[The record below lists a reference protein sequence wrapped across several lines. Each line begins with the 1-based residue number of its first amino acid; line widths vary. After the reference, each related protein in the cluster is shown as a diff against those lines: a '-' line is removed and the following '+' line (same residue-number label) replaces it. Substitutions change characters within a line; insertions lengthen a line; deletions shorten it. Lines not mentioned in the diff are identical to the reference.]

1 MEAKYKIGDVV
12 TIKERVGEANDYKFG
27 FVKEMA
33 EVSGQKFT
41 ITGRVRSSAYDCKIP
56 DDGFEYFLDGIRY
69 SWASSMFEDITECMD
84 SCVDLSATECSKDGG
99 IDAFIRRKECP
110 TLDFSL

>member
-1 MEAKYKIGDVV
+1 MEAKHKIGDVV
-12 TIKERVGEANDYKFG
+12 TIKKRVGNVNDYKFG

-41 ITGRVRSSAYDCKIP
+41 ITGRVESLASSCKIP
-56 DDGFEYFLDGIRY
+56 DDGFEYFLDGIGY
-69 SWASSMFEDITECMD
+69 SWASSMFEDTSECLD
-84 SCVDLSATECSKDGG
+84 SCVDLSVPECSKDDG